1 MDQLAGREF
10 KEITTTERIDRI
22 VKSRSEYEKKFERV
36 IDMCNESDDD
46 NDDEDDDDGNGGLFF
61 YYFEQLAVEYRVKCP
76 ENIVHQIEMEAMAV
90 SKSVQYI

>member
-1 MDQLAGREF
+1 M
-10 KEITTTERIDRI
+10 TTETIDRI
-22 VKSRSEYEKKFERV
+22 VKSRSEYEKKFDRGL
-36 IDMCNESDDD
+36 DMCNDDD
-46 NDDEDDDDGNGGLFF
+46 NDDDEDNDNDDDGGSGGLFF